1 MSDKT
6 ELALRYRD
14 LAFETRTI
22 ASSARSPKDR
32 VSLVKLADE
41 YERMARELEAVEA
54 TKEIL
59 RRMNGSS
66 MAASFHS
73 SGTDAA

>member
-6 ELALRYRD
+6 EIALRYRN
-14 LAFETRTI
+14 LALETRSI
-22 ASSARSPKDR
+22 ASNARSSKDS
-32 VSLVKLADE
+32 VSLLKLADE

-59 RRMNGSS
+59 RRMSEAS
-66 MAASFHS
+66 MAANFYSR
-73 SGTDAA
+73 TDAA